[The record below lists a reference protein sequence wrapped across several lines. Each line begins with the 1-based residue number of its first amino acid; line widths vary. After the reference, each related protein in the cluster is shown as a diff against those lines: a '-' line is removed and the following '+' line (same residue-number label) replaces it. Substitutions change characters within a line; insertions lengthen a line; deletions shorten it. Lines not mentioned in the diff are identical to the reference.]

1 MKTLGDIASKLNA
14 RLVGDGSIAI
24 RDIAPVEDAREGDI
38 TLIADRKHLKLI
50 NETKA
55 SAVIIS
61 EGLALD
67 TDKNLLIVK
76 DPYIALAD
84 AIGLLRPKDIVETG
98 AHPLAHVHPGA
109 RVSASAS
116 IGAFAVIEAGAEVLE
131 NAVIYPFVYIG
142 RGARVGAGATLYP
155 GVVVR
160 DGCVIGSSVIVH
172 SNSVIGSDGFGYA
185 KVAAGYRK
193 IPQAGIV
200 RIGDNCEIGACVTID
215 RATLGETVIGA
226 GTKIDNLVQIA
237 HNVRIGRDCI
247 IVAQTGIAGSAV
259 IGNSVQLGGQC
270 GVAGHIEVG
279 DNCAVAAKTGV
290 TNTIKKGST
299 VSGMPAI
306 PHRDWLR
313 SSAVFAELPELKK
326 RIMELEK
333 RLAGLEGKG
342 E

>member
-1 MKTLGDIASKLNA
+1 MKTLADIASRLNA
-14 RLVGDGSIAI
+14 RLVGNGSTAI
-24 RDIAPVEDAREGDI
+24 RDIASIEDAGEGDI
-38 TLIADRKHLKLI
+38 TFIADRKHLKRI

-61 EGLALD
+61 EGLSLD

-84 AIGLLRPKDIVETG
+84 AIGLLRPKEAVETG
-98 AHPLAHVHPGA
+98 VHPLAHIHADA
-109 RVSASAS
+109 RVSAFAS
-116 IGAFAVIEAGAEVLE
+116 VGAFAVIEEGAEIAE
-131 NAVIYPFVYIG
+131 GAIIYPFVYIG
-142 RGARVGAGATLYP
+142 KGARVGSGAILYS

-160 DGCVIGSSVIVH
+160 EGCVIGGSVIVH

-185 KVAAGYRK
+185 RDGAGYRK

-200 RIGDNCEIGACVTID
+200 RIEDNCEIGACVTID

-237 HNVRIGRDCI
+237 HNVRIGQNCI
-247 IVAQTGIAGSAV
+247 IVAQTGIAGSAR
-259 IGNSVQLGGQC
+259 IGDSVQLGGQC

-290 TNTIKKGST
+290 TNTIKKGSI

-313 SSAVFAELPELKK
+313 ASAVFSELPEVKK

-333 RLAGLEGKG
+333 RLVELEAKG